1 MAAEHFWLKPKKVRL
16 EDGTEVTMRPEVASD
31 LEPVWEMFSSLSA
44 ESLQYL
50 PVRLTRE
57 RVEGWFK
64 EINYDRVLPILAFA
78 GVGEG
83 VRVVAS
89 ATLSFGGMEHNR
101 HVATFGVTVRDDYQN
116 RGLGTALTRY
126 MVEVAR
132 AKGLKRVALEVVADN
147 LRAVNVYE
155 RCGFKVEGRLAMSH
169 WNYVRG
175 RFCDDLVM
183 GLVLGG

>member
-1 MAAEHFWLKPKKVRL
+1 MAAESFWLKPKKVKLR
-16 EDGTEVTMRPEVASD
+16 DGEEATLRSEIAFD
-31 LEPVWEMFSSLSA
+31 LEPVWGMFSSLSA

-50 PVRLTRE
+50 PVRFTRE

-64 EINYDRVLPILAFA
+64 EINYDRVLPILAFTRA
-78 GVGEG
+78 GEG

-89 ATLSFGGMEHNR
+89 ASLSFGGMEHNR
-101 HVATFGVTVRDDYQN
+101 HIATFSVTVHDDYQN

-126 MVEVAR
+126 MVEIAG
-132 AKGLKRVALEVVADN
+132 AKGLKRITLEVVVDN
-147 LRAVNVYE
+147 MRAVKVCE
-155 RCGFKVEGRLAMSH
+155 RCGFNVEGRLRMDH

-183 GLVLGG
+183 GPVLGG

>member
-1 MAAEHFWLKPKKVRL
+1 MAAEHFWLKPKRVRL
-16 EDGTEVTMRPEVASD
+16 GDGTEVTLRPEVASD
-31 LEPVWEMFSSLSA
+31 LEPVWDMFSSLSA

-57 RVEGWFK
+57 RAEGWFK
-64 EINYDRVLPILAFA
+64 EINYDSVLPILSLVETE
-78 GVGEG
+78 GG

-101 HVATFGVTVRDDYQN
+101 HVATFGVTVHDDYQN
-116 RGLGTALTRY
+116 RGLGTALTMY

-155 RCGFKVEGRLAMSH
+155 KCGFKVEGRLTMSH